1 MSPDDYDSK
10 LAHLDDFELP
20 KQPFSKTVDLTD
32 LRTAQLKAIDW
43 LIQGLL
49 PRGYVTLLGGHG
61 GSGKSLLA
69 LTWAAHIAHGCGW
82 AGFEVTKGRVL
93 FASLEDGSE
102 LVRYRLGKIVQ
113 AFNFELGGNL
123 NAFDGTDEGHA
134 LAHPRLQGGVRSVCK
149 TQAMDRL
156 LELSAGY
163 DLVVIDNASDAY
175 AGNENDRSEVRAFLK
190 GMLGDMAARNNQ
202 AVLLLAH
209 IDKQAARVG
218 AAGNNYS
225 GSTAWHNSSR
235 SRLALVP
242 SDDGAELH
250 QEKLNLGARLDAPIE
265 LSWSSDGLLKP
276 LSSDRVGHA
285 ARLERQITEDAAG
298 LLELIGIAIRND
310 KKVTAA
316 KAGPY
321 TTYKQL
327 SSYSEFREV
336 FGEGKGKDRFWRA
349 LTQLKVEKRISEF
362 EQRDSNRNSKTYFKV
377 VDAGS
382 STDEDAAFGDEKSS
396 ETHVGNIPPTP
407 PARTYAR
414 AGERVGKGGDGTY
427 VEPPNLRSDC
437 PACAGEGCR
446 HC

>member
-1 MSPDDYDSK
+1 M
-10 LAHLDDFELP
+10 
-20 KQPFSKTVDLTD
+20 
-32 LRTAQLKAIDW
+32 
-43 LIQGLL
+43 
-49 PRGYVTLLGGHG
+49 
-61 GSGKSLLA
+61 
-69 LTWAAHIAHGCGW
+69 
-82 AGFEVTKGRVL
+82 
-93 FASLEDGSE
+93 
-102 LVRYRLGKIVQ
+102 
-113 AFNFELGGNL
+113 
-123 NAFDGTDEGHA
+123 
-134 LAHPRLQGGVRSVCK
+134 
-149 TQAMDRL
+149 
-156 LELSAGY
+156 
-163 DLVVIDNASDAY
+163 
-175 AGNENDRSEVRAFLK
+175 
-190 GMLGDMAARNNQ
+190 
-202 AVLLLAH
+202 
-209 IDKQAARVG
+209 
-218 AAGNNYS
+218 
-225 GSTAWHNSSR
+225 
-235 SRLALVP
+235 
-242 SDDGAELH
+242 
-250 QEKLNLGARLDAPIE
+250 
-265 LSWSSDGLLKP
+265 KP

-336 FGEGKGKDRFWRA
+336 FGEGKGKDRFWQA
-349 LTQLKVEKRISEF
+349 LTQLKREKRISEF

-396 ETHVGNIPPTP
+396 ETHVSNIPPTP

-427 VEPPNLRSDC
+427 VEPTNLRSDC